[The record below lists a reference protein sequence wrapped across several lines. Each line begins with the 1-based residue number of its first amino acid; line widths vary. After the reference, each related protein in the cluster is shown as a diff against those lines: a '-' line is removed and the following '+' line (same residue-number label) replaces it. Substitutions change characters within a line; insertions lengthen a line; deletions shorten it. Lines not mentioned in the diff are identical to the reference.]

1 MITMRRNV
9 FETNSS
15 STHSLTMCMKEDY
28 DRWMSEGNLYLVN
41 KLTNTPGPFP
51 KFVTREE
58 LLALLAKEPY
68 APDLAN
74 IDPDEYN
81 EDNDEDD
88 DYKDRES
95 IIDEYLSD
103 YGYYTSATYNSQ
115 ELEEFDEVYTLPDGQ
130 QVIAFGYFGHD

>member
-28 DRWMSEGNLYLVN
+28 DRWMSAGNLYFVE

-68 APDLAN
+68 PPDFAN
-74 IDPDEYN
+74 IDL
-81 EDNDEDD
+81 DEDED
-88 DYKDRES
+88 LES
-95 IIDEYLSD
+95 IIDEYLAD
-103 YGYYTSATYNSQ
+103 YNYYTATSYNP
-115 ELEEFDEVYTLPDGQ
+115 EDKDMETFDKVYTLPDGQ
-130 QVIAFGYFGHD
+130 QVIAFGYFGQDG